1 MNSYKT
7 VSLLFRTF
15 THDMYGVYQVLI
27 QSNMSH
33 KQIYYINVSYRGCS
47 YSGYIHL
54 HFMVLMID

>member
-33 KQIYYINVSYRGCS
+33 DVSYRGCS